1 MVVAKLAHRVAEEGK
16 NERERMNGPTDL
28 DIVRGACSVPLTDA
42 PRGCPSCG
50 AVPAVGAHR
59 LYLGRAW
66 SPACLV
72 VWLSRA

>member
-1 MVVAKLAHRVAEEGK
+1 MVVAKLAHRVAEAGK
-16 NERERMNGPTDL
+16 NARMNGLTDL

-59 LYLGRAW
+59 LYLGAG
-66 SPACLV
+66 LV
-72 VWLSRA
+72 PGVSRRLAV